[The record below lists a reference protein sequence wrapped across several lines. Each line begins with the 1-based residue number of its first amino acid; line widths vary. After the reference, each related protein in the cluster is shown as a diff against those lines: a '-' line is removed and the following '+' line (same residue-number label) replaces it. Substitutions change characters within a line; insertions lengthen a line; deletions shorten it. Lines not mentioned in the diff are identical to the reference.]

1 VLHYLPVGA
10 GFVPPTASEL
20 FRSQY
25 TLQGDCEGSNT
36 AYTLTMDEMDPP
48 HPANN
53 LTALADRLI
62 TLGTTRNPAAN
73 DTWPLSVGLV
83 TKRALVLA
91 PTHDATLSAA
101 EYRVRFMYI
110 LGDLAGAAASVSL
123 ELSFESEADA
133 SLLRA
138 ASEAQLTVTLSGA
151 VTAAALRQAS

>member
-1 VLHYLPVGA
+1 MLHYLSVGA
-10 GFVPPTASEL
+10 GFVPPTASEP
-20 FRSQY
+20 FRTQY
-25 TLQGDCEGSNT
+25 KLQGDCEGSNT
-36 AYTLTMDEMDPP
+36 AYTLTMDEMNPP
-48 HPANN
+48 HPVSN

-62 TLGTTRNPAAN
+62 TLGTARNPAAN

-83 TKRALVLA
+83 AKRALVLT
-91 PTHDATLSAA
+91 PTRDTLSAA

-110 LGDLAGAAASVSL
+110 LSDLAGAAASVSL